1 MLATLLPQALGITIP
16 MALLVGILIALGRLS
31 GDREIVAMEACG
43 ISLGRLLR
51 PLVLF
56 GVIATAATT
65 YVMIVA
71 LPFANQAF
79 REITFKL
86 MMTRGETKIKPRV
99 FYTEFPNL
107 VIYVREVTPGVGWT
121 DVMVSENSTPTQPKT
136 YLAKKGRL
144 ILDESK
150 RTVQMVLLDGTHHSV
165 NLDDAEKYEE
175 GRFEQTTLVIDP
187 ESVFPRTGP
196 MKGYTEMTIAELKAD
211 MAELRK
217 QNIYPHNQIMA
228 WQKKYS
234 IPAACLAFML
244 VALGMGVSHRRDGR
258 LAAFVLGICV
268 VFVYWVLMYMSEAI
282 AKAGVLPYWFAWL
295 AMWVPNIVVALWGLV
310 LIVRKLRSP
319 EESSMKLPLPFVRRR
334 ARSAPAHDATAASA
348 RGTRV
353 VVVVKIPHI
362 AFPRPSI
369 LDWYVLK
376 QGLRVS
382 VLAGAGLLGLFYI
395 ASFIDLSDHLFTG
408 RASGFAILTYLWWAT
423 PQFMYYLVPL
433 AVLMGAL
440 VTIGALT
447 KNTEL
452 VVMKACGISLYR
464 AAAPL
469 LILALIGSAILL
481 GLEEG
486 VLAVS
491 NRRAD
496 AIKQHDSR
504 ALSDDD
510 RPEPALGDVEQRQ
523 RVSVF
528 VFRAW
533 PEPPERAV
541 DFRVRQ
547 EPVNARAPQI
557 LFVRDLQRRPGGQ
570 GTSPVAGCERMGAR
584 LRAEATLLVIHQPDG
599 YHGRPG
605 LLRQRAA
612 GCAVHVVSAT
622 QRTRHVARSRRIQR
636 GSLCRCAPPEAR
648 LPVRHAHH
656 GVDCGAVRRDDR
668 QTRRH
673 VWHWRGHRTGD
684 SLLDDDQRFRRDW
697 RRRPD
702 GSGARRVGPEHHLRL
717 RGDVSP
723 ADGPYLKYG
732 TSTQRHRATE
742 KLRRR
747 CSSLR
752 LCASV
757 SKFHRST
764 RRFSSVKFPAV
775 PGIVFVVS
783 TTNNN
788 VSASAGS
795 NVPLD
800 PIGVISANRT
810 TTSRGS
816 SSR

>member
-1 MLATLLPQALGITIP
+1 VRVLATLVPQALGITIP
-16 MALLVGILIALGRLS
+16 MALLVGILITLGRLS

-43 ISLGRLLR
+43 VSLGRLLR
-51 PLVLF
+51 PLLLF

-121 DVMVSENSTPTQPKT
+121 DVMVSENSTPMQPKT

-150 RTVQMVLLDGTHHSV
+150 RTVQMVLVDGTHHSV
-165 NLDDAEKYEE
+165 NLEDPEKYEE
-175 GRFEQTTLVIDP
+175 GLFKQTTLVIDP
-187 ESVFPRTGP
+187 ESVFPRSGP
-196 MKGYTEMTIAELKAD
+196 MKGYTEMTIAELRAD
-211 MAELRK
+211 MANLRK

-268 VFVYWVLMYMSEAI
+268 VFIYWVLMYMSEAI
-282 AKAGVLPYWFAWL
+282 AKAGILPYWFAWL
-295 AMWVPNIVVALWGLV
+295 AMWVPNIVIGLWGLV
-310 LIVRKLRSP
+310 LIARKLRSP
-319 EESSMKLPLPFVRRR
+319 EDSTMRLSLPFVRRR
-334 ARSAPAHDATAASA
+334 RGAPAQDGTTAPA

-353 VVVVKIPHI
+353 VVVVKVPHI
-362 AFPRPSI
+362 PFPRLSI

-408 RASGFAILTYLWWAT
+408 RASGFAILTYLWWAS
-423 PQFMYYLVPL
+423 PQFTYHLVPL

-481 GLEEG
+481 GLEES
-486 VLAVS
+486 VLAIS

-496 AIKQHDSR
+496 AINNTIRGRLQTTSDLNRRWVTSINGNVYQYLYFESGRNRLNGLSIYEFGSDPSR
-504 ALSDDD
+504 LVRRKYFSHATFDGDREAKGQVTWQGGKGWERDFGKRRFAAFTNHPVVMEGPGYFASESPNAQYMSYRQLSEYVTSLETGGFNVVPYVVALHRKLAFPFVTLIMALIAVPFAVTTGKRGAMYGIGAGIVLAILYWTAISVFGAIGAGGLMA
-510 RPEPALGDVEQRQ
+510 PALA
-523 RVSVF
+523 
-528 VFRAW
+528 AW
-533 PEPPERAV
+533 
-541 DFRVRQ
+541 
-547 EPVNARAPQI
+547 APNI
-557 LFVRDLQRRPGGQ
+557 LF
-570 GTSPVAGCERMGAR
+570 
-584 LRAEATLLVIHQPDG
+584 
-599 YHGRPG
+599 
-605 LLRQRAA
+605 
-612 GCAVHVVSAT
+612 GCAAMYLLLTV
-622 QRTRHVARSRRIQR
+622 RT
-636 GSLCRCAPPEAR
+636 
-648 LPVRHAHH
+648 
-656 GVDCGAVRRDDR
+656 
-668 QTRRH
+668 
-673 VWHWRGHRTGD
+673 
-684 SLLDDDQRFRRDW
+684 
-697 RRRPD
+697 
-702 GSGARRVGPEHHLRL
+702 
-717 RGDVSP
+717 
-723 ADGPYLKYG
+723 
-732 TSTQRHRATE
+732 
-742 KLRRR
+742 
-747 CSSLR
+747 
-752 LCASV
+752 
-757 SKFHRST
+757 
-764 RRFSSVKFPAV
+764 
-775 PGIVFVVS
+775 
-783 TTNNN
+783 
-788 VSASAGS
+788 
-795 NVPLD
+795 
-800 PIGVISANRT
+800 
-810 TTSRGS
+810 
-816 SSR
+816 